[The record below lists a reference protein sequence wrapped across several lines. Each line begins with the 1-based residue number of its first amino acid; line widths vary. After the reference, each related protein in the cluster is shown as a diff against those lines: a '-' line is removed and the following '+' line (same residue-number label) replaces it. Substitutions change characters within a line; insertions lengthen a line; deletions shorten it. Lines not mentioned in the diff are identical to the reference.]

1 MVVVAAAGADV
12 ADASSISLVLKEENC
27 SLLYMH
33 KPHVAKSALTRTRIK
48 ENTAS
53 VARSLRSRTRTRTEK
68 TAAAAAARI
77 SLLLARMKK
86 LMWLLHNAVA
96 EAALLQYE
104 CEPE

>member
-1 MVVVAAAGADV
+1 M
-12 ADASSISLVLKEENC
+12 
-27 SLLYMH
+27 
-33 KPHVAKSALTRTRIK
+33 
-48 ENTAS
+48 
-53 VARSLRSRTRTRTEK
+53 EK

-77 SLLLARMKK
+77 SLLLARMNK